1 MNSYFRRVLLFSF
14 ILSILVTLLVYM
26 YIGKLGSKK
35 ETQQLVK
42 VLVANTNIPKGTVIE
57 KKMLREIELPKESI
71 QQGYIRDYSLVLGKF
86 AKENIIKDEII
97 LLGKLQGEKIDEL
110 SFNIDENYRALSVN
124 VTGDTGVSY
133 LLKPGDYV
141 DVIVFLSE
149 KRENNRVVRRDIA
162 KVILQNIKVLAVDRN
177 MTRQNNPK
185 DDGKVPT
192 RFFVTLQVPAQDV
205 EKLVLAEDIGKIKL
219 SLRANKSTDTINS
232 NGTVEADFFINKEEK
247 YIYYKVKKGDTLR
260 NISRAFYGHPDN
272 YDLLKEINN
281 IKDENIIVPNM
292 IIKVPV
298 SKK

>member
-1 MNSYFRRVLLFSF
+1 MMNGYARRLLLFSL

-26 YIGKLGSKK
+26 YLGKLGSKK
-35 ETQQLVK
+35 ETRELVK

-57 KKMLREIELPKESI
+57 KKMLREIELPKDSI

-124 VTGDTGVSY
+124 VAGDTGVSY

-149 KRENNRVVRRDIA
+149 KRENNKIVRSDVA

-177 MTRQNNPK
+177 LTRQNNPK

-219 SLRANKSTDTINS
+219 SLRANKSTDTINT
-232 NGTVEADFFINKEEK
+232 NGAVERDFF
-247 YIYYKVKKGDTLR
+247 
-260 NISRAFYGHPDN
+260 
-272 YDLLKEINN
+272 
-281 IKDENIIVPNM
+281 
-292 IIKVPV
+292 
-298 SKK
+298 

>member
-292 IIKVPV
+292 IIKIPV

>member
-1 MNSYFRRVLLFSF
+1 
-14 ILSILVTLLVYM
+14 M

-35 ETQQLVK
+35 ENRYFVK

-57 KKMLREIELPKESI
+57 KKMLREIELPKDSL

-97 LLGKLQGEKIDEL
+97 LIGKLQSEKIDEL
-110 SFNIDENYRALSVN
+110 SFNIDENYRALSVS

-149 KRENNRVVRRDIA
+149 KRENNRVIRSDIA

-185 DDGKVPT
+185 DDGKIPT

-219 SLRANKSTDTINS
+219 SLRANKSTDIINS
-232 NGTVEADFFINKEEK
+232 NGAVEADFFINKEEK

-260 NISRAFYGHPDN
+260 NISRVFYGHPDN

>member
-1 MNSYFRRVLLFSF
+1 MNSYFRRLLLFSF
-14 ILSILVTLLVYM
+14 ILSILVTFLVYM

-35 ETQQLVK
+35 ETKQLVK

-57 KKMLREIELPKESI
+57 KKMLREIELPKDSL

-149 KRENNRVVRRDIA
+149 KRENNRVIRSDIA

-185 DDGKVPT
+185 DDGKIPT

-219 SLRANKSTDTINS
+219 SLRANKSTDTIKS
-232 NGTVEADFFINKEEK
+232 KGAVEADFFINKEEK

>member
-1 MNSYFRRVLLFSF
+1 MNSYFRRLLLFSF
-14 ILSILVTLLVYM
+14 ILSILVTFLVYM

-35 ETQQLVK
+35 ENRYFVK

-57 KKMLREIELPKESI
+57 KKMLREIELPKDSL

-97 LLGKLQGEKIDEL
+97 LIGKLQSEKIDEL
-110 SFNIDENYRALSVN
+110 SFNIDENYRALSVS

-149 KRENNRVVRRDIA
+149 KRENNRVIRSDIA

-185 DDGKVPT
+185 DDGKIPT

-219 SLRANKSTDTINS
+219 SLRANKSTDIINS
-232 NGTVEADFFINKEEK
+232 NGAVEADFFINKEEK

-260 NISRAFYGHPDN
+260 NISRVFYGHPDN

>member
-1 MNSYFRRVLLFSF
+1 MFSF
-14 ILSILVTLLVYM
+14 ILSILVTFLVYM

-35 ETQQLVK
+35 ENRYFVK

-57 KKMLREIELPKESI
+57 KKMLREIELPKDSL

-97 LLGKLQGEKIDEL
+97 LIGKLQSEKIDEL
-110 SFNIDENYRALSVN
+110 SFNIDENYRALSVS

-149 KRENNRVVRRDIA
+149 KRENNRVIRSDIA

-185 DDGKVPT
+185 DDGKIPT

-219 SLRANKSTDTINS
+219 SLRANKSTDIINS
-232 NGTVEADFFINKEEK
+232 NGAVEADFFINKEEK

-260 NISRAFYGHPDN
+260 NISRVFYGHPDN